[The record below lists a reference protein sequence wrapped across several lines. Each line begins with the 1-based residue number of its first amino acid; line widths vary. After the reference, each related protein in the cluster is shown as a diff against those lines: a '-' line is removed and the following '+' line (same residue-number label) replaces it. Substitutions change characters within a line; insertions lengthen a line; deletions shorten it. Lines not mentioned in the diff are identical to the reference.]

1 MTKYRRDFRKIA
13 EKLTLSDLQSGL
25 GEEEITLDSLI
36 EGGRIKQGSELFL
49 DLFSS
54 RGIDNV
60 LEVFG
65 IKDALSARGLKNIS
79 IRIDTSD
86 PYLHKLFIYFDNKTD
101 CNHCICELVMK
112 KSFFRV
118 KQKLP
123 GNFPSRPLNF
133 LHIEWLLLQN
143 PTRSFTD
150 DKPPLPGQNYPGLGL
165 GDMLVELLIL
175 LGRRLRFEGISNKPA
190 YFHTAFMFTRDCS
203 FLNPEYQG
211 LIVSARKKLL
221 RNYSFYTVAWASYL
235 ECIYFKDT
243 GEKFVWQP
251 DWIILPLSKELIKYF
266 RSWEYRFAVKRA
278 ERKFDF
284 EIDKDKLKELM
295 RKKGLPIKEDLTVE

>member
-1 MTKYRRDFRKIA
+1 VTKYRKDFRKIA

-25 GEEEITLDSLI
+25 SEEKITLDSLI
-36 EGGRIKQGSELFL
+36 EGGRIKQESGLFL
-49 DLFSS
+49 DLFSAC
-54 RGIDNV
+54 GIDNV
-60 LEVFG
+60 LRVFG
-65 IKDALSARGLKNIS
+65 IKDALAARGLKGICV
-79 IRIDTSD
+79 RIDTSD
-86 PYLHKLFIYFDNKTD
+86 PYLHKLFIYFDKKKD
-101 CNHCICELVMK
+101 CDHCICELVMK
-112 KSFFRV
+112 KSYFQV
-118 KQKLP
+118 KQRFP
-123 GNFPSRPLNF
+123 GHFPSRPLNF

-190 YFHTAFMFTRDCS
+190 YFHTAFMFTRDCF

-211 LIVSARKKLL
+211 LIFSARRKLL
-221 RNYSFYTVAWASYL
+221 RNFSFYTVAWASYF
-235 ECIYFKDT
+235 ECIYLKDS

-251 DWIILPLSKELIKYF
+251 DWIILPLSKELIKHF

-284 EIDKDKLKELM
+284 EIDRKRLKELM
-295 RKKGLPIKEDLTVE
+295 HKKGLPIREDLTVD